1 MQKETNLIFSPF
13 IQEAFEDTH
22 KYTVIP
28 SWRQS
33 GKTYWA
39 TQWLCLMMM
48 LNNKSRWL
56 WCDTVQGNIGKY
68 IDRYFRTILW
78 DLWKSVKVD
87 NQKYIMTFAN
97 GSIIDFGSAERPENL
112 EWFSYDFVVLN
123 EAGII
128 LKKEWLWERTIQPMC
143 KKAKVKIIWTPK
155 GKTDQK
161 YYELSQMEKIDNEWK
176 TFNYS
181 CYASPYWNKEDLDKI
196 NEQVPSYIWKQEYL
210 AEFVDVYENSM
221 ISYEDL
227 RFYDDVDVTQFTEV
241 FMHTDTTHT
250 GKETSDYSAIGVIG
264 EWNDKNFYLL
274 DFILEKQDVEA
285 QARASIVM
293 YQKWEWK
300 VVKFTYD
307 EKANQWFWFWVKKL
321 AKEEY
326 WISLPIRELKYPSDK
341 VTHFTPHV
349 PHFRANRVYLPKN
362 HKRINTLVDQIIAFP
377 TKEVNDDAVDLMSG
391 LLDNFHKN
399 RWPIGEV
406 IQGNIDIVEHVEIS
420 DRWLLPEDIEE
431 EETVFEEVEMSPY

>member
-1 MQKETNLIFSPF
+1 
-13 IQEAFEDTH
+13 
-22 KYTVIP
+22 
-28 SWRQS
+28 
-33 GKTYWA
+33 
-39 TQWLCLMMM
+39 
-48 LNNKSRWL
+48 
-56 WCDTVQGNIGKY
+56 
-68 IDRYFRTILW
+68 
-78 DLWKSVKVD
+78 
-87 NQKYIMTFAN
+87 MTFAN

-143 KKAKVKIIWTPK
+143 KKAQVKIIWTPK

-161 YYELSQMEKIDNEWK
+161 YFELSQMERIDEEWK

-181 CYASPYWNKEDLDKI
+181 CYASPYWKAEDLDKI
-196 NEQVPSYIWKQEYL
+196 KEQVPSYIWKQEYL

-221 ISYEDL
+221 INYEDL
-227 RFYDDVDVTQFTEV
+227 RFYDDVDVTQFVEV

-264 EWNDKNFYLL
+264 EGTDKNFYLL

-293 YQKWEWK
+293 YQKWEGK
-300 VVKFTYD
+300 VTKFTYD

-377 TKEVNDDAVDLMSG
+377 TKEVNDDAVDLLSG

-399 RWPIGEV
+399 RWPVWEV
-406 IQGNIDIVEHVEIS
+406 IQWNDEVMESFEID
-420 DRWLLPEDIEE
+420 DMWMLPEDMEE
-431 EETVFEEVEMSPY
+431 EETLMTDVEMSPY